1 MSLDVYLYATDLD
14 GNEICV
20 YDANI
25 THNLNTMAD
34 KAGIYYAMWRPEEKE
49 WTKAGHLIEA
59 LEAGLTDLKA
69 RPEYYDEFNPAN
81 GWGDYDGMVEFVEKY
96 LEACKKY
103 PSTKVS
109 VSR

>member
-14 GNEICV
+14 GNEINV

-34 KAGIYYAMWRPEEKE
+34 KAGIYDAMWQPHGKE
-49 WTKAGHLIEA
+49 WAKAGDIVIA
-59 LEAGLTDLKA
+59 LESGLADLKN
-69 RPEYYDEFNPAN
+69 RPEYFKEFNQKN
-81 GWGDYDGMVEFVEKY
+81 GWGDYDGLVEFVEKY

-103 PSTKVS
+103 PSAKIY